1 MNGQKPNDA
10 VADAPDKGGKYL
22 FEFEL
27 HGLTSEEIHI
37 SLNGDALYL
46 TGVRTTQSHDGSGLR
61 TERPNGAFVQRLVLP
76 PDSCVNEIQATLQDD
91 VLQVHVPRKAPQ
103 DENEKSR
110 AVQFEEPKYEHT
122 A

>member
-1 MNGQKPNDA
+1 MNGQNPNDA
-10 VADAPDKGGKYL
+10 VVDASDKGGEYL

-37 SLNGDALYL
+37 SLNEDALYL
-46 TGVRTTQSHDGSGLR
+46 TGVRTSQSHDRNGLR
-61 TERPNGAFVQRLVLP
+61 TKHPNGAFVQRLVLP

-110 AVQFEEPKYEHT
+110 AVQFEEPKYEH
-122 A
+122 AA